1 MSMKKYTAVIIE
13 PRCHKALRFVL
24 ENFFTNL
31 NDEWSFIIFHGTEN
45 EDFCKNVV
53 QEINNIQHRAVKFVN
68 LHEKNLEEDHYNLLF
83 KNLLFY
89 SHIETEMFLVFQT
102 DSMILNKDQINEFL
116 QYDYVG
122 APWKASGWVGN
133 GGLSLRRKSKMI
145 EIIHAKSSAK
155 QYNCN
160 EDMYFCHTQHNV
172 PMSVPSFE
180 EAKRF
185 SVETVFY
192 KSPFGIHNTWRYLTP
207 EELDALTTKY
217 PGILQLMEL
226 QKVED
231 I

>member
-31 NDEWSFIIFHGTEN
+31 SDEWSFIIFHGTEN

-53 QEINNIQHRAVKFVN
+53 QEINIIQQRAVKFVN
-68 LHEKNLEEDHYNLLF
+68 LHEKNLNVDQYNLLF
-83 KNLLFY
+83 KNLSFY
-89 SHIETEMFLVFQT
+89 SHVETEMFLVFQA

-122 APWKASGWVGN
+122 APWKAFGWVGN

-145 EIIHAKSSAK
+145 EIIHAKSSA
-155 QYNCN
+155 NDTRN

-192 KSPFGIHNTWRYLTP
+192 MSPFGIHNPWRWILP